1 MKKIFAS
8 IDIGFD
14 TTRVLVGEYFQD
26 KVNILAVSSVKSK
39 GIENGLVVDQDA
51 EITQI
56 KLALLEIEEKIGVKV
71 DKAIVTI
78 PSNNAEYNIL
88 SEKIKVD
95 TENNIVD
102 GSTII
107 KLVNKAVEGIV
118 QPNMELV
125 STIPIDFN
133 IYKEDT
139 KLETV
144 KDPKGKMC
152 DELSVRLMAITV
164 PKSNVLS
171 IVGAVENSG
180 IEVIDICLDVVADF
194 EQIKRDDY
202 EKEVCGVINIG
213 KSKTNLSIFNK
224 GIVTNNTIINIGSK
238 VIDEDIAYV
247 FYTTKKEAKRIKE
260 NFGIANPKFT
270 SKEEVYETIDVNGK
284 KIRINEFELSE
295 IINKRLVEILNISKN
310 ELKVLTNKQ
319 ISYIMVIGGIAD
331 IPEFTSVVEDVFKN
345 GITYNLNEIG
355 IRKNKYISALG
366 AIKFFIFK
374 LKLRA
379 KDYTMFSKEDI
390 INMLDYKKSKNGN
403 SSFVSKIIDYFFQS

>member
-1 MKKIFAS
+1 MKKIFSS

-14 TTRVLVGEYFQD
+14 TTRVLVGEYYQD
-26 KVNILAVSSVKSK
+26 KLNILAVSSVKSK
-39 GIENGLVVDQDA
+39 GVEDGLVIDQDA

-78 PSNNAEYNIL
+78 SSNNAEYSIL
-88 SEKIKVD
+88 TDKINVD

-107 KLVNKAVEGIV
+107 KLVNKAVEGNT

-133 IYKEDT
+133 IYREGT
-139 KLETV
+139 KLETI
-144 KDPKGKMC
+144 KDPKGKIC

-164 PKSNVLS
+164 PKNNVLS
-171 IVGAVENSG
+171 VVGTVEEAG

-194 EQIKRDDY
+194 EQIKREDY
-202 EKEVCGVINIG
+202 EKEACGVINIG
-213 KSKTNLSIFNK
+213 KSKTTLSIFNK
-224 GIVTNNTIINIGSK
+224 GIITNNTILNIGSK
-238 VIDEDIAYV
+238 VIDEDISYV
-247 FYTTKKEAKRIKE
+247 FYTTKKEAKKIKE
-260 NFGIANPKFT
+260 NFGIANPRSA
-270 SKEEVYETIDVNGK
+270 SKDEVYETTDINNK

-319 ISYIMVIGGIAD
+319 ISYIMVIGGIGD
-331 IPEFTSVVEDVFKN
+331 MPEFESVVEDVFQN

-355 IRKNKYISALG
+355 VRKNKYITALG

-379 KDYTMFSKEDI
+379 KDYTMFNKEDV
-390 INMLDYKKSKNGN
+390 INMMDYKKSKTGN